1 MGKREDEGMLLEAL
15 AAVEAALARGAEDP
29 ASVVALPRV
38 LPSSVARQLEDA
50 LRARGFVG
58 ARYSDEPR
66 SWDLWDRLETVLG
79 LDRDE
84 PRVEWERN
92 RDENSGGKH

>member
-1 MGKREDEGMLLEAL
+1 MGKAEDEGQLLEAL
-15 AAVEAALARGAEDP
+15 AAVETVLVERGGDE
-29 ASVVALPRV
+29 VRVAVLPRV
-38 LPSSVARQLEDA
+38 LSPSVARRFESE

-58 ARYSDEPR
+58 ARYRDEPR

-84 PRVEWERN
+84 PRVEWVKAA
-92 RDENSGGKH
+92 DEGRHR